1 MSTMPDFEIVR
12 HFQTLPRWAKTLGL
26 LAVFALTA
34 VFSFP
39 LIASQGKLSYV
50 VVLVAVPIIAALLL
64 FVSPDQTEIRNK
76 TEDKKSNQ
84 PPLSSSTSQPSEKQ
98 EVVVQQKKR
107 REDVLHKLT
116 HDEKEFLAPYI
127 FKDVTSQYSNVMGGI
142 YQSLF
147 KKQIVDPPA
156 SVGYMTY
163 RDVLIQDW
171 AKDYLAEH
179 TELLKGFENAQP
191 RIKPHWH

>member
-1 MSTMPDFEIVR
+1 MPDFEIVR
-12 HFQTLPRWAKTLGL
+12 HFQTLPGWAKSLGL
-26 LAVFALTA
+26 LAVLALTA

-39 LIASQGKLSYV
+39 LIASQGMLSYV
-50 VVLVAVPIIAALLL
+50 VVLVAVPVIASLLL
-64 FVSPDQTEIRNK
+64 FVSPDQTEIRSK
-76 TEDKKSNQ
+76 TEDKKSNE
-84 PPLSSSTSQPSEKQ
+84 PPASPNTSKPSEKQ

-107 REDVLHKLT
+107 REDALHKLT

-127 FKDVTSQYSNVMGGI
+127 FKDVTSQYTNVMGGI

-179 TELLKGFENAQP
+179 RELLKGFENAQP
-191 RIKPHWH
+191 RTKPHWH